1 MRSVR
6 YSQRNNHGQDTDTKT
21 SDETT
26 TVNVVDILSA
36 CLNDDT
42 DHEDNN
48 TNLSGDLTT
57 ELVGVVSVDQYT
69 NPCSEFEDAAQLSE
83 TYYMRCHVQNL
94 PLTPEGPANWARRL
108 DKTSMPSL
116 VPPVCMLKKSSDG
129 LTQDVNDSRTKDDLV
144 WGDVERLHRSYTR
157 HGQMSVYARSTGEN
171 N

>member
-21 SDETT
+21 SNETT

-48 TNLSGDLTT
+48 TNLSGDFTT

-69 NPCSEFEDAAQLSE
+69 NPCSEFEDAAQVSE
-83 TYYMRCHVQNL
+83 TYVCVSWTNLRSQETSSSSVFDGFWVDCSVEGCHVQNL
-94 PLTPEGPANWARRL
+94 SEH
-108 DKTSMPSL
+108 SL
-116 VPPVCMLKKSSDG
+116 VV
-129 LTQDVNDSRTKDDLV
+129 
-144 WGDVERLHRSYTR
+144 
-157 HGQMSVYARSTGEN
+157 
-171 N
+171 